1 VSQLLRLEH
10 SECSGHCWSGK
21 EAPPSS
27 CLLSVDAVAAAQY
40 YFFLPQSVIVTSV
53 AGNNNCVIVSRQAA
67 KPLHLLLPD
76 HSEYSGHCWYLFF
89 PLRAGAR

>member
-1 VSQLLRLEH
+1 VSQLLSLEH

-40 YFFLPQSVIVTSV
+40 YFFRE
-53 AGNNNCVIVSRQAA
+53 A
-67 KPLHLLLPD
+67 
-76 HSEYSGHCWYLFF
+76 
-89 PLRAGAR
+89 